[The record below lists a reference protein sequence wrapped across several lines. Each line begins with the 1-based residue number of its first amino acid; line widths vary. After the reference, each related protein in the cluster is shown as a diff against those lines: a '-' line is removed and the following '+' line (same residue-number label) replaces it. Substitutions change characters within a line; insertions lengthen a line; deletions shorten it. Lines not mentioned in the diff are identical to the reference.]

1 MLNFLEGVHM
11 YYGGGYFLYLLFSLP
26 ALLLGLWAQIKVK
39 SAYNKYSKVR
49 STTGLTGAEV
59 ARRMLDSNNLSSIRI
74 EEVGGTLSDHYDPG
88 SKVLRLSSGV
98 ARSSSVAAAGIA
110 AHESGH
116 ALQHAESYGPLKLR
130 SLMVPS
136 VQIGSWLGPI
146 IFMVGLFLASNTGD
160 TIAWVGLA
168 LFGATA
174 VFALVTLP
182 VEMNASARAKAWLAD
197 SGVVYSSEMQ
207 GVNQVLDAA
216 AFTYVAAAIQALST
230 ILYYL
235 FLLTGRSRRD

>member
-1 MLNFLEGVHM
+1 M
-11 YYGGGYFLYLLFSLP
+11 YYTGGYFLYILFSLP

-39 SAYNKYSKVR
+39 SAYNKYSKVP
-49 STTGLTGAEV
+49 SATGMTGAEV
-59 ARRMLDSNNLSSIRI
+59 ARRMLDSNNLSNIPI

-88 SKVLRLSSGV
+88 SKVLRLSAGV
-98 ARSSSVAAAGIA
+98 ARSNSVAAAGIA

-116 ALQHAESYGPLKLR
+116 ALQHAAGYGPLKLR

-146 IFMVGLFLASNTGD
+146 IFMVGLFMASNTGD
-160 TIAWVGLA
+160 TVAWAGLA

-182 VEMNASARAKAWLAD
+182 VELNASKRAKTWLAD

-216 AFTYVAAAIQALST
+216 ALTYVAAAIQALST
-230 ILYYL
+230 IIYYL
-235 FLLTGRSRRD
+235 FLLTGRSRRN